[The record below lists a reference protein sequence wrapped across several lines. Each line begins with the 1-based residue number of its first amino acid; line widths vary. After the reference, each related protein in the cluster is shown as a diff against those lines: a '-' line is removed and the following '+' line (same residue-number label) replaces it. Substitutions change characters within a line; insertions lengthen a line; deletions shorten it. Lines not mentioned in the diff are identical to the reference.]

1 MGQTRY
7 LSKSWVFKGR
17 FSFKLRQHGQQLLYL
32 QYKAWWILYKMV
44 GPLSFLYIQSTL
56 QYPPKNSS
64 STSVSFCIPIPLL
77 LFHKIILT
85 TPLLTLSVSISQQFF
100 TSLFLC
106 TTIPTICIKNIFPT
120 STILP
125 IQAASRDQVARD
137 SCEEWNCFNLF
148 LLLQSMDSDNRAHNQ
163 SQKTGV
169 LQVWQIIQF
178 TFSHALNLFPWLSY
192 PTDTTKRTHITL
204 ETSCLTWLLNFILS
218 LAFSGT
224 NHAPFQPYV

>member
-1 MGQTRY
+1 
-7 LSKSWVFKGR
+7 
-17 FSFKLRQHGQQLLYL
+17 
-32 QYKAWWILYKMV
+32 MV
-44 GPLSFLYIQSTL
+44 DPLSFLYIQPTL

-64 STSVSFCIPIPLL
+64 STSVNFYIPNPPL

-85 TPLLTLSVSISQQFF
+85 TPLLTLPASISQQFF

-106 TTIPTICIKNIFPT
+106 TTIPTTYIKNIFPT

-125 IQAASRDQVARD
+125 IQAASRDQGARE

-169 LQVWQIIQF
+169 FSDHPIHLFSCPQTIAI
-178 TFSHALNLFPWLSY
+178 TFILYYYHHQELTFPW
-192 PTDTTKRTHITL
+192 KQV
-204 ETSCLTWLLNFILS
+204 
-218 LAFSGT
+218 A
-224 NHAPFQPYV
+224 

>member
-32 QYKAWWILYKMV
+32 QYKAWWILYKTV

-125 IQAASRDQVARD
+125 IQAASRDQGARE

-169 LQVWQIIQF
+169 LQIIQS
-178 TFSHALNLFPWLSY
+178 TFSRALILLPLLSYSTITTTKNSHSPGNKLLNL
-192 PTDTTKRTHITL
+192 I
-204 ETSCLTWLLNFILS
+204 FILS
-218 LAFSGT
+218 LAFSYT
-224 NHAPFQPYV
+224 NHAPLQPYV